1 MNLPNRLTVMRLLL
15 VPVIMVFILFQ
26 IIGQPW
32 SNIVAAALFLA
43 ASLTDML
50 DGKLARKYDLI
61 TDFGKFLDPLAD
73 KFLVIGAMLSL
84 CSVTDGIYQRLLII
98 ATIIVVFREL
108 AVTSL
113 RLLVSGASG
122 VVIAANILGKIKTTT
137 QIVFVMSAL
146 LEPVV
151 WSIIWEDLIEYNI
164 ITYTAMAVMT
174 IMTVWS
180 GINYIKSYW
189 KYLDPKK

>member
-26 IIGQPW
+26 VIGQPW

-84 CSVTDGIYQRLLII
+84 CSITGGIYQRLLII

-174 IMTVWS
+174 VMTVWS

>member
-1 MNLPNRLTVMRLLL
+1 MNLPNKLTLMRLIF

-26 IIGQPW
+26 IAGDPW
-32 SNIVAAALFLA
+32 SDIVAATLFLA
-43 ASLTDML
+43 AAITDML
-50 DGKLARKYDLI
+50 DGRLARRYDLV
-61 TDFGKFLDPLAD
+61 TDFGKFIDPLAD

-84 CSVTDGIYQRLLII
+84 CSITDGIYQKLLII

-113 RLLVSGASG
+113 RLLVSGSSG
-122 VVIAANILGKIKTTT
+122 VVIAANILGKIKTTA

-146 LEPVV
+146 LEPVL
-151 WSIIWEDLIEYNI
+151 WSIVWDKIAGYNI
-164 ITYTAMAVMT
+164 ITYTAMAVMAV
-174 IMTVWS
+174 MTVWS
-180 GINYIKSYW
+180 GVNYIASYW

>member
-1 MNLPNRLTVMRLLL
+1 MNLPNKLTLMRLIF
-15 VPVIMVFILFQ
+15 VPVIMVFILFRPA
-26 IIGQPW
+26 GEPW
-32 SNIVAAALFLA
+32 SDIVAASLFLI

-50 DGKLARKYDLI
+50 DGRLARKYDLV
-61 TDFGKFLDPLAD
+61 TDFGKFIDPLAD

-84 CSVTDGIYQRLLII
+84 CSAADGIYQKLLII

-122 VVIAANILGKIKTTT
+122 VVIAANALGKIKTTT
-137 QIVFVMSAL
+137 QIVFVMAAL
-146 LEPVV
+146 LEPIL
-151 WSIIWEDLIEYNI
+151 WGIIWKDIAGYNI
-164 ITYTAMAVMT
+164 ITYTAMAVMSV
-174 IMTVWS
+174 MTLWS
-180 GINYIKSYW
+180 GVNYIMGYW

>member
-84 CSVTDGIYQRLLII
+84 CSITGGIYQRLLII

-164 ITYTAMAVMT
+164 ITYPAMAVMT
-174 IMTVWS
+174 VMTVWS